1 MRVNINAVHFK
12 ADKKLVAFINEKMEK
27 LTQVYEGVI
36 DSEVS
41 LKVENNETRENKIAE
56 IRVVIPGSNLY
67 VKKKSSTFEESTDD
81 AVEALRRQLKRY
93 KEKVRGNH

>member
-41 LKVENNETRENKIAE
+41 LKLENSELRENKIAE
-56 IRVVIPGSNLY
+56 IRVVIPGNNLY
-67 VKKKSSTFEESTDD
+67 VKKKSATFEESADD
-81 AVEALRRQLKRY
+81 AIEVLRRQLKRY
-93 KEKVRGNH
+93 KEKVRGNF